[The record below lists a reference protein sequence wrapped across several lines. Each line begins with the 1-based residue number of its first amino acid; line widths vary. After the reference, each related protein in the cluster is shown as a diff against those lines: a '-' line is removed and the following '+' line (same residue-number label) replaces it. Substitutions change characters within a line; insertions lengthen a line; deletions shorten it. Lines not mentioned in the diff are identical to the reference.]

1 MLKVVMIIGC
11 LILAACGN
19 TVSGIGRDITTLGNS
34 WIGQEN
40 VDEESVDE
48 ESVDEESVNG
58 EENVK
63 I

>member
-1 MLKVVMIIGC
+1 MLKVVMLIGC

-40 VDEESVDE
+40 VEENV
-48 ESVDEESVNG
+48 EESVNG

-63 I
+63 

>member
-1 MLKVVMIIGC
+1 MVIGC

-19 TVSGIGRDITTLGNS
+19 TVSGIGRDITSLGNS

-40 VDEESVDE
+40 VKN
-48 ESVDEESVNG
+48 EESVNG

-63 I
+63 

>member
-40 VDEESVDE
+40 IKN
-48 ESVDEESVNG
+48 EESVNG

-63 I
+63 

>member
-40 VDEESVDE
+40 AKNEETF
-48 ESVDEESVNG
+48 
-58 EENVK
+58 ENV
-63 I
+63 

>member
-1 MLKVVMIIGC
+1 MKENKIVLKVVMIIGC

-40 VDEESVDE
+40 VNG
-48 ESVDEESVNG
+48 EESVNG
-58 EENVK
+58 EEDVK
-63 I
+63 

>member
-1 MLKVVMIIGC
+1 MKENKIVLKVVMIIGC

-40 VDEESVDE
+40 VEENV
-48 ESVDEESVNG
+48 EESVNG

-63 I
+63 